1 MALVDFHCHLDLYPD
16 HAAAVAQCERDRVYT
31 LAVTTTPRAWP
42 RNRDLAAGTRYVR
55 AALGLHPQLVGERHE
70 EITLFEQYIAEA
82 RYVGEV
88 GLDSGP
94 QHHRTLDLQK
104 RVFERVL
111 SACAKHGGKIL
122 SVHSV
127 RSAALVLDM
136 IESHLPRSRAI
147 VVLHWFSGSKREA
160 QRAVDLG
167 CYFSV
172 NAEMLRNERHHA
184 IVATLPEDRLLTE
197 TDGPFTRTA
206 SRPTTPS
213 DVHDA
218 ADALGRI
225 RGWAAD
231 QTAALIQRNLRN
243 LLSFDPGRSET

>member
-1 MALVDFHCHLDLYPD
+1 
-16 HAAAVAQCERDRVYT
+16 
-31 LAVTTTPRAWP
+31 
-42 RNRDLAAGTRYVR
+42 
-55 AALGLHPQLVGERHE
+55 
-70 EITLFEQYIAEA
+70 
-82 RYVGEV
+82 
-88 GLDSGP
+88 
-94 QHHRTLDLQK
+94 
-104 RVFERVL
+104 
-111 SACAKHGGKIL
+111 
-122 SVHSV
+122 
-127 RSAALVLDM
+127 M

-184 IVATLPEDRLLTE
+184 TVAMLPDDRLLTE

-206 SRPTTPS
+206 GRPSTPS
-213 DVHDA
+213 DVQGA
-218 ADALGRI
+218 TDALGRI

-243 LLSFDPGRSET
+243 LLSFDPGASGT